1 MELCFEILLYR
12 ELRRMDSL
20 SSDENKSKVY
30 NQMLVID
37 IA

>member
-1 MELCFEILLYR
+1 MKLCFEILLYF
-12 ELRRMDSL
+12 EQRRMDSL